1 MIHNIWILIGKKLSG
16 EATAEELLELEQLLQ
31 QGAADQYPLEVLE
44 DLWRMENQPPVDE
57 PKLSSKWDAFEAK
70 LDAAELQATEDAPSA
85 ESTEPVKSKTGVVKY
100 LKIISLV
107 MAACFAVVFV
117 LINKKGAANNNK
129 TNQITA
135 PANGISKVQLP
146 DGTRVWLNSG
156 SKLIYAANYGYD
168 QRDVTLLG
176 EALFDVVKDAQH
188 PFVVTTSTISIKVLG
203 TKFNVRAY
211 TNDKTSEASLIRGRI
226 ELTVLKTPEK
236 KIILQ
241 ASDKLVV
248 NNELPAA
255 AVKPQDVAKNKVIEE
270 VPLIALSRIH
280 LAKKDSLPSEA
291 LWAEN
296 TFAFDAE
303 DFESLAK
310 KLERRYGVTIVFR
323 NEELKKLRFTGRF
336 QNETIAKALIALQ
349 TTTYFHYKT
358 DKNQILVY

>member
-135 PANGISKVQLP
+135 PANGISKVQLA
-146 DGTRVWLNSG
+146 
-156 SKLIYAANYGYD
+156 KLW
-168 QRDVTLLG
+168 Q
-176 EALFDVVKDAQH
+176 
-188 PFVVTTSTISIKVLG
+188 
-203 TKFNVRAY
+203 
-211 TNDKTSEASLIRGRI
+211 
-226 ELTVLKTPEK
+226 
-236 KIILQ
+236 
-241 ASDKLVV
+241 
-248 NNELPAA
+248 
-255 AVKPQDVAKNKVIEE
+255 
-270 VPLIALSRIH
+270 
-280 LAKKDSLPSEA
+280 
-291 LWAEN
+291 
-296 TFAFDAE
+296 
-303 DFESLAK
+303 
-310 KLERRYGVTIVFR
+310 
-323 NEELKKLRFTGRF
+323 
-336 QNETIAKALIALQ
+336 
-349 TTTYFHYKT
+349 
-358 DKNQILVY
+358 